1 MKLLLTG
8 ITGLVGAAFVTE
20 TLRSRKDVDI
30 TAICRSG
37 RGESAEERV
46 KKAII
51 EQCEFDGDVTFADE
65 VLSHITVVDGNILD
79 LPVDEIVAK
88 GPYDEMFHCAADVN
102 LGKDPKGIVFQT
114 NMQGTQNM
122 LDLAKKLQVKALHY
136 VGTAYVAGKCEGL
149 VKEDDLK
156 AEDFNNS
163 YERSKFEAEK
173 LVRASGIP
181 FTIYRPGII
190 VGRLSDGRIRKPLAF
205 YRIMEFLGVVKKHHC
220 SRCGIPANGILPNE
234 VRLQSPLSDRIYFT
248 PIDYVQKAISRL
260 FCQPVANRGFHLTG
274 ESPVSTVMI
283 AEALSC
289 ILKMPNLCVTRA
301 QLEENADEKL
311 IRKMIGDL
319 MPYFETRITFDSS
332 SVREV
337 LGAEILDWKM
347 DVDFLK
353 RMAFAYYKECSP
365 ELVME

>member
-20 TLRSRKDVDI
+20 TLRNRKDVEI

-51 EQCEFDGDVTFADE
+51 EQCEFDGTPGFADE
-65 VLSHITVVDGNILD
+65 VLSHITVIDGNILD

-102 LGKDPKGIVFQT
+102 LGKDPNGTVFKT

-149 VKEDDLK
+149 VKEDELN
-156 AEDFNNS
+156 AVDFNNS

-173 LVRASGIP
+173 LVRACGIP

-220 SRCGIPANGILPNE
+220 AKSGIPANGVLDSE
-234 VRLQSPLSDRIYFT
+234 VKLQSPLSDRIYFT
-248 PIDYVQKAISRL
+248 PIDYVQKVISRL
-260 FCQPVANRGFHLTG
+260 FSLPVENKGYHLTG

-283 AEALSC
+283 ADAMSC
-289 ILKMPNLCVTRA
+289 ILKMPNLCVTKVVQA
-301 QLEENADEKL
+301 ENADEKL

-332 SVREV
+332 SVRAA
-337 LGAEILDWKM
+337 LGPEILDWKL

-353 RMAFAYYKECSP
+353 KMAYSYYLEYSP
-365 ELVME
+365 ELVKE